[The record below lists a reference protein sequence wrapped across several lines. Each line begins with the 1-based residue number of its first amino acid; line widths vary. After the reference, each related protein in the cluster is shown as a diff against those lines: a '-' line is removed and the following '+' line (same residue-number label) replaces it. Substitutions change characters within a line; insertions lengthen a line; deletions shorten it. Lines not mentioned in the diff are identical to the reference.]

1 MLEIDVKKKLRDFDL
16 DVSLKV
22 EEGEIL
28 MLVGENGCGKST
40 LLNMVAGLLSPDA
53 GEILLAGEPLFASSL
68 RINLSP
74 EMRNIGYVFQN
85 YALFPHL
92 SVYENVAFGLRTRR
106 FSRQKIEEKVKE
118 QLKAFDLWGM
128 RDAKAVNISG
138 GQKQRTAL
146 ARALAIEPRLL
157 LLDEPLAALDIRR
170 QAEMRKEL
178 RNLIRDFGV
187 PSIVVTHDLRDVV
200 SIGDIVS
207 LMAAGRVIHSGPAEE
222 VFNAKPLAGAVMPT
236 RTRTTRPA
244 RPATPRSS

>member
-1 MLEIDVKKKLRDFDL
+1 MLEIRVQKRLRDFDL

-22 EEGEIL
+22 PEGEIL

-40 LLNMVAGLLSPDA
+40 LLNMVAGLINPDA
-53 GEILLAGEPLFASSL
+53 GEISLSGEPLFDSSL
-68 RINLSP
+68 RINLPP
-74 EMRNIGYVFQN
+74 ERRKIGYVFQN

-92 SVYENVAFGLRTRR
+92 TVYENVAFGLRARHLP
-106 FSRQKIEEKVKE
+106 RQKVEERVNE
-118 QLKAFDLWGM
+118 QLKAAGLWEL
-128 RDAKAVNISG
+128 RDARAVRISG

-146 ARALAIEPRLL
+146 ARALAIEPSLL

-178 RNLIRDFGV
+178 GDLIRNFGV

-207 LMAAGRVIHSGPAEE
+207 LMETGKMIHTGPAEE
-222 VFNAKPLAGAVMPT
+222 VFNAKPLAGAVM
-236 RTRTTRPA
+236 R
-244 RPATPRSS
+244 

>member
-16 DVSLKV
+16 DVSLNV
-22 EEGEIL
+22 PEGEIL

-40 LLNMVAGLLSPDA
+40 LLNMVAGLLSPDS
-53 GEILLAGEPLFASSL
+53 GEITLAGEPLFDSSL

-106 FSRQKIEEKVKE
+106 LSRQKIEVKVKE
-118 QLKAFDLWGM
+118 QLEAFDLWGM

-157 LLDEPLAALDIRR
+157 LLDEPLSALDIRR

-178 RNLIRDFGV
+178 RILIRNFGV

-200 SIGDIVS
+200 SIGDRVF
-207 LMAAGRVIHSGPAEE
+207 LLEEGKVIHSGLAEE
-222 VFNAKPLAGAVMPT
+222 VFNAKPLTGAVMPT
-236 RTRTTRPA
+236 RTRTTRLA

>member
-1 MLEIDVKKKLRDFDL
+1 MLEIDVKKRLRDFDL

-22 EEGEIL
+22 EVGEIL

-40 LLNMVAGLLSPDA
+40 LLNMVAGLITPDA
-53 GEILLAGEPLFASSL
+53 GEISLAGEPLFDSGL
-68 RINLSP
+68 RINLPP
-74 EMRNIGYVFQN
+74 EERKIGYVFQS

-92 SVYENVAFGLRTRR
+92 TVRENVAFGLRARR
-106 FSRQKIEEKVKE
+106 FSRQKIEVKVKE
-118 QLKAFDLWGM
+118 QLEAFDLWGM

-146 ARALAIEPRLL
+146 ARALAIQPRLL

-178 RNLIRDFGV
+178 RNLIRNFGV

-200 SIGDIVS
+200 SIGDRVFF
-207 LMAAGRVIHSGPAEE
+207 LEEGKVIHSGPAEE
-222 VFNAKPLAGAVMPT
+222 VFNAEPLAGAVM
-236 RTRTTRPA
+236 RE
-244 RPATPRSS
+244 

>member
-1 MLEIDVKKKLRDFDL
+1 MLEISVQKRLRDFDL
-16 DVSLKV
+16 EVSVKV

-40 LLNMVAGLLSPDA
+40 LLNIVAGLINPDA
-53 GEILLAGEPLFASSL
+53 GEISLSGEPLFDSSL
-68 RINLSP
+68 RINLPP
-74 EMRNIGYVFQN
+74 EKRKIGYVFQN

-92 SVYENVAFGLRTRR
+92 TVYENVAFGLRARR
-106 FSRQKIEEKVKE
+106 LSRQKIEERVNE
-118 QLKAFDLWGM
+118 QLKAAGLWDF
-128 RDAKAVNISG
+128 RDARAVKISG

-146 ARALAIEPRLL
+146 ARALAIEPSLL

-178 RNLIRDFGV
+178 GDLIRDFGV

-207 LMAAGRVIHSGPAEE
+207 LMEAGKVIHSGPAEE
-222 VFNAKPLAGAVMPT
+222 VFNAKPLAGALIL
-236 RTRTTRPA
+236 
-244 RPATPRSS
+244 

>member
-1 MLEIDVKKKLRDFDL
+1 MLEIDVKKKLRNFDL
-16 DVSLKV
+16 DVSLNV
-22 EEGEIL
+22 PEGEIL

-53 GEILLAGEPLFASSL
+53 GEITLAGEPLFDSSL

-74 EMRNIGYVFQN
+74 ENRNIGYVFQN

-92 SVYENVAFGLRTRR
+92 TVYENVAFGLRARR
-106 FSRQKIEEKVKE
+106 FSRQKIEVKVKE
-118 QLKAFDLWGM
+118 QLEAAGLWGM
-128 RDAKAVNISG
+128 RDARAVKISG

-146 ARALAIEPRLL
+146 TRALAIEPRLL

-178 RNLIRDFGV
+178 RNLIRNFGV

-200 SIGDIVS
+200 SIGDMVS
-207 LMAAGRVIHSGPAEE
+207 LMEAGKVIHSGPAEE
-222 VFNAKPLAGAVMPT
+222 VFNAKPLACAVM
-236 RTRTTRPA
+236 
-244 RPATPRSS
+244 RS

>member
-16 DVSLKV
+16 DICLKV

-40 LLNMVAGLLSPDA
+40 LLNMVAGLLSPNS
-53 GEILLAGEPLFASSL
+53 GEILLAGEPLFDSSL
-68 RINLSP
+68 HINLSP
-74 EMRNIGYVFQN
+74 EMRYIGYVFQN

-92 SVYENVAFGLRTRR
+92 SVRENVAFGLRARH
-106 FSRQKIEEKVKE
+106 FSRQKIEVKVKE
-118 QLKAFDLWGM
+118 QLEAFDLWGM
-128 RDAKAVNISG
+128 KDAKAVNISG

-178 RNLIRDFGV
+178 GNLIRNFGV

-200 SIGDIVS
+200 SIGDMVS
-207 LMAAGRVIHSGPAEE
+207 LMEAGRVIHSGPAEE
-222 VFNAKPLAGAVMPT
+222 VFNAKPLAGAVMPSQ
-236 RTRTTRPA
+236 TRPA
-244 RPATPRSS
+244 TLRSS

>member
-16 DVSLKV
+16 EVSLKV

-40 LLNMVAGLLSPDA
+40 LLNMVAGLLAPDA
-53 GEILLAGEPLFASSL
+53 GEIILAGEPLFDSSL
-68 RINLSP
+68 RINLPP
-74 EMRNIGYVFQN
+74 ENRKIGYVFQS

-92 SVYENVAFGLRTRR
+92 TVRENVAFGLRARR
-106 FSRQKIEEKVKE
+106 LSRQKIEERVKG
-118 QLKAFDLWGM
+118 QLEAFGLEGVK
-128 RDAKAVNISG
+128 DAKAVNISG

-146 ARALAIEPRLL
+146 ARALAIEPCLL

-178 RNLIRDFGV
+178 RNLIRNFGV

-200 SIGDIVS
+200 SIGDMVN
-207 LMAAGRVIHSGPAEE
+207 LMEAGKVIHSGPAEE
-222 VFNAKPLAGAVMPT
+222 VFNAKPLAGAVV
-236 RTRTTRPA
+236 R
-244 RPATPRSS
+244 